1 MTAID
6 RLIKDMQELKKTKVY
21 ASSFKCIDDCLF
33 LAEYYKKEERNQII
47 RAINY
52 SEMKHDELLKQA
64 IKERKTLG
72 EVYYDKIIKTK

>member
-1 MTAID
+1 MTAVEWLFENLNIYVLSED
-6 RLIKDMQELKKTKVY
+6 MKAEIKIFEQ
-21 ASSFKCIDDCLF
+21 A
-33 LAEYYKKEERNQII
+33 KEMERNQII

-64 IKERKTLG
+64 IKERRTLG

>member
-6 RLIKDMQELKKTKVY
+6 KLIVDMQELKKTKLY

-64 IKERKTLG
+64 IEERRTIG
-72 EVYYDKIIKTK
+72 EVYYDKIIKK